1 MAQFKFIQWLI
12 DWLESQIEFTF
23 IWDDG
28 NKLKSLLKHGVD
40 LHEAEE
46 VFLNADKT
54 VALGVQIS
62 PEVSEPRFG
71 MLGITNK
78 QRLLF
83 ISFTIRGSGVRVI
96 SARPMNK
103 KERKLYEKITS

>member
-1 MAQFKFIQWLI
+1 MAQFTFLQWLI
-12 DWLESQIEFTF
+12 DWLESQIDFVF

-28 NKLKSLLKHGVD
+28 NKSKSLEKHGVD

-46 VFLNADKT
+46 VFLNSDKT
-54 VALGVQIS
+54 IALGVQHA
-62 PEVSEPRFG
+62 PEVNEPRFG
-71 MLGITNK
+71 VLGTTHE

-83 ISFTIRGSGVRVI
+83 VSFTIRGSGVRVI

-103 KERKLYEKITS
+103 KERKLYGKITS